1 MKYLTMLMLV
11 FLLVACTD
19 KNQKPAAP
27 VEAVV
32 VDKSVPYICGEPPAV
47 DPFKA
52 KAVKFGTIDNAGQR
66 LFTLTPPAYEALM
79 TNMSK
84 VATSTAQVVKQRDF
98 YKDCIERSQEKAQP
112 ARSVIKEVRPAGGNG
127 TAVPSPGTTRVKVE
141 PG

>member
-1 MKYLTMLMLV
+1 MKYLMMLMLTV
-11 FLLVACTD
+11 LLVGCGD
-19 KNQKPAAP
+19 KNQKPDKP

-52 KAVKFGTIDNAGQR
+52 KPVKFGTIDNAGQR
-66 LFTLTPPAYEALM
+66 LFTLTGSAYEALI

-84 VATSTAQVVKQRDF
+84 AATSTSQVVKQRDF
-98 YKDCIERSQEKAQP
+98 YKDCIERSQEP
-112 ARSVIKEVRPAGGNG
+112 AKPASSVIKEVRPAGGKN
-127 TAVPSPGTTRVKVE
+127 TAAPAPGTVRVKVE